1 MSEPPSRTLGATLR
15 ERRRSLDYST
25 KTLGEAV
32 GVPSSTISRIE
43 TGSFKAPRPD
53 KLARI
58 AEILQ
63 LPASE
68 VFALAGYVTPHDLP
82 EYITYLRTKHPHLP
96 DAAIERLSRHLRDVL
111 SEFELSFANFLEES
125 AHDQT
130 GVRR

>member
-1 MSEPPSRTLGATLR
+1 MDEPSSRTLGATLR
-15 ERRRSLDYST
+15 ERRRSLDFST

-58 AEILQ
+58 AEVLR

-68 VFALAGYVTPHDLP
+68 VFALAGYLTPHDLP
-82 EYITYLRTKHPHLP
+82 EFSTYLRTKHPNLP
-96 DAAIERLSRHLRDVL
+96 DAAIERLSGQLRDVL
-111 SEFELSFANFLEES
+111 SEFGLSLAHLLEEP

-130 GVRR
+130 GVRT

>member
-1 MSEPPSRTLGATLR
+1 MDEPTSGALGAVLR
-15 ERRRSLDYST
+15 DRRRSLSLST
-25 KTLGEAV
+25 KSLGAAV

-68 VFALAGYVTPHDLP
+68 VFALAGYVTAKDLP
-82 EYITYLRTKHPHLP
+82 AFPTYLRTMHPELP
-96 DAAIERLSRHLRDVL
+96 DAAIEHLSGHLKDVL
-111 SEFELSFANFLEES
+111 SEFGLSLANLFEEP
-125 AHDQT
+125 AHDQN
-130 GVRR
+130 GARP